1 MRFLRDHFVK
11 RVARN
16 ASPNGGDA
24 SRVGKQ
30 SCCTSG
36 FTEAGRLAPICA
48 CFPSYVLMSPA
59 LAAAKPRYEPI
70 NTLTHYN
77 HLTERCKFRPFLPR
91 LRSRR

>member
-11 RVARN
+11 RAVRN
-16 ASPNGGDA
+16 ANTNEGDA

-48 CFPSYVLMSPA
+48 CFLMPLCPYVS
-59 LAAAKPRYEPI
+59 RVSGCQI
-70 NTLTHYN
+70 TLRRQPLYF
-77 HLTERCKFRPFLPR
+77 LRPPGR
-91 LRSRR
+91 

>member
-11 RVARN
+11 CAARN
-16 ASPNGGDA
+16 ASTNGGDA

-48 CFPSYVLMSPA
+48 CFPSYVLLSPA
-59 LAAAKPRYEPI
+59 LAVARPCYEPI
-70 NTLTHYN
+70 NTLPRYS

>member
-11 RVARN
+11 RVAKN
-16 ASPNGGDA
+16 ASTNGGDA

-48 CFPSYVLMSPA
+48 CFLSCLLMP
-59 LAAAKPRYEPI
+59 L
-70 NTLTHYN
+70 
-77 HLTERCKFRPFLPR
+77 CLPR
-91 LRSRR
+91 